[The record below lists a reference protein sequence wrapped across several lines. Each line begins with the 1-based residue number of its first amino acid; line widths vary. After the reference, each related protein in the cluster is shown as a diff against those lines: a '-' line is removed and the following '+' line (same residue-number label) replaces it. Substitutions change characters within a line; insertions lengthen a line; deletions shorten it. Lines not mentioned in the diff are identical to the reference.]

1 VRIGMVCPYTWDVP
15 GGVQEHV
22 KDLAEALIG
31 LGHEVSVI
39 SPADDDTPLPGYVV
53 PAGRAVPVPYNG
65 SVARLAFGPL
75 SAARVRRWVKEGGFD
90 VLHVHE
96 PAAPS
101 LSLLACWVADG
112 PIVATVHT
120 ANPRS
125 RVMHAAFLALQ
136 TALEKISGWIAV
148 SEAARTTL
156 VEHMGGDAVLIPNG
170 VTVSRYQ
177 KAAPLP
183 GWPGE
188 GGVLGFLGR
197 IEEPRKGLDVLL
209 RAFELLAT
217 QRPGLRLLVA
227 GPGDLDD
234 VRDKLPEA
242 IRDRLILLG
251 QVSQE
256 DKARFYHSVDV
267 FCAPN
272 TGGES
277 FGIVLI
283 EAMAAGAP
291 IVASDLDAF
300 RLVLGDG
307 RAGELFAAGDPAAL
321 AAAASRLLDDPL
333 LRARLSAAAAD
344 AVRVYDWPMV
354 ARDVVKVYEAVVP
367 SVAGKVTV
375 TL

>member
-1 VRIGMVCPYTWDVP
+1 MVCPYTWDVP
-15 GGVQEHV
+15 GGVQEHI
-22 KDLAEALIG
+22 KELTEALIG

-39 SPADDDTPLPGYVV
+39 SPADDDTPIPGYVV

-65 SVARLAFGPL
+65 SVARLAFGFL

-112 PIVATVHT
+112 PIVATFHT

-125 RVMHAAFLALQ
+125 RALHAAYLALQ
-136 TALEKISGWIAV
+136 TALEKISGRIAV

-170 VTVSRYQ
+170 VTISRYQ
-177 KAAPLP
+177 KADPLP
-183 GWPGE
+183 GWPGQ

-197 IEEPRKGLDVLL
+197 MDEPRKGLDVLL
-209 RAFELLAT
+209 RAFALLAA

-227 GPGDLDD
+227 GRGDLDD
-234 VRDKLPEA
+234 VRSRVPA
-242 IRDRLILLG
+242 AFRDRLILLG

-277 FGIVLI
+277 FGVVLI

-300 RLVLGDG
+300 QLVLRGG
-307 RAGELFAAGDPAAL
+307 RAGELFPSGDSAAL
-321 AAAASRLLDDPL
+321 AAAAGRLLDDRA
-333 LRARLSAAAAD
+333 LRQRLSAAATD
-344 AVRVYDWPMV
+344 AVRAYDWPMV

-367 SVAGKVTV
+367 AAGKVTV
-375 TL
+375 GL

>member
-1 VRIGMVCPYTWDVP
+1 MVCPYTWDVP
-15 GGVQEHV
+15 GGVQEHI
-22 KDLAEALIG
+22 KELTEALIG

-39 SPADDDTPLPGYVV
+39 SPADDDTPLPSYVV

-65 SVARLAFGPL
+65 SVARLAFGFL

-112 PIVATVHT
+112 PIVATFHT

-125 RVMHAAFLALQ
+125 RALHAAYLALQ
-136 TALEKISGWIAV
+136 TALEKISGRIAV

-170 VTVSRYQ
+170 VTISRYE
-177 KAAPLP
+177 KADPLP

-197 IEEPRKGLDVLL
+197 MDEPRKGLDVLL
-209 RAFELLAT
+209 GAFEVLAGE
-217 QRPGLRLLVA
+217 RPGLRLLVA

-234 VRDKLPEA
+234 VRSRVPGVL
-242 IRDRLILLG
+242 RDRLILLG
-251 QVSQE
+251 QVNQE

-277 FGIVLI
+277 FGVVLI

-300 RLVLGDG
+300 RLVLRGG
-307 RAGELFAAGDPAAL
+307 RAGELFPSGDPAAL
-321 AAAASRLLDDPL
+321 AAAAGRLLDDPV
-333 LRARLSAAAAD
+333 LRQRLSAAATD
-344 AVRVYDWPMV
+344 AVRAYDWPMV

-367 SVAGKVTV
+367 AAGKVTV
-375 TL
+375 GL